1 MLLIKQ
7 ATIHAMTG
15 AAPFVGDLLLS
26 QGKIQRIGPE
36 LSCPEAQELD
46 ARGLHAYPGLVD
58 AHTHIGGMNFSA
70 YESEDDYNE
79 MTASLTSSVSAL
91 YGANP
96 ASQDFRYAVHSGITT
111 LCLTPGSGNVLNG
124 TAIAVKSYGNNIFDM
139 VVRDAVAMKVALGGN
154 PKRTYAKVNQAP
166 STRMSIPYLMRD
178 LHQRTLA
185 YSQKKERG
193 EAVEYDAQ
201 LEAMLPVLHG
211 QLPLKIHCT
220 QFDIL
225 TAIEIAREW
234 NAAFSLE
241 HVWGAT
247 HYMDEIVESG
257 CSVCFGPIGSMNS
270 PGECAVIDIESVI
283 ELDKRGVTVA
293 LITDAPILSVDSL
306 LLHAGEA
313 VRQGLS
319 PESAMRML
327 TISPA
332 RILGVEDRVGTLEA
346 GKDADVV
353 LFSGQPALEMAARPV
368 YTIGA
373 GNIIFQA

>member
-1 MLLIKQ
+1 
-7 ATIHAMTG
+7 
-15 AAPFVGDLLLS
+15 
-26 QGKIQRIGPE
+26 
-36 LSCPEAQELD
+36 
-46 ARGLHAYPGLVD
+46 
-58 AHTHIGGMNFSA
+58 
-70 YESEDDYNE
+70 
-79 MTASLTSSVSAL
+79 
-91 YGANP
+91 
-96 ASQDFRYAVHSGITT
+96 
-111 LCLTPGSGNVLNG
+111 
-124 TAIAVKSYGNNIFDM
+124 
-139 VVRDAVAMKVALGGN
+139 
-154 PKRTYAKVNQAP
+154 
-166 STRMSIPYLMRD
+166 
-178 LHQRTLA
+178 
-185 YSQKKERG
+185 
-193 EAVEYDAQ
+193 
-201 LEAMLPVLHG
+201 
-211 QLPLKIHCT
+211 
-220 QFDIL
+220 
-225 TAIEIAREW
+225 
-234 NAAFSLE
+234 
-241 HVWGAT
+241 
-247 HYMDEIVESG
+247 
-257 CSVCFGPIGSMNS
+257 MNS

>member
-193 EAVEYDAQ
+193 ETVEYDAQ

-247 HYMDEIVESG
+247 QYMDEIVESG